1 MTLARWALLASL
13 AAQLGCRSGPEDAVW
28 VLPADP
34 EAYDLE
40 PERGGMLPRA
50 FALPRASSAAVT
62 SLWTA
67 SAGPLRLEQVLHAVE
82 ESFPL
87 LTVARQEQILAE
99 AKQLKALGAFDLE
112 LGGNA
117 QWNIEGFYENHT
129 AGVTLEQATGVWG
142 LRVLGGYRVGNGDFD
157 LTFDGKRRINHGGEF
172 SIGLALPVL
181 QGGSFDASR
190 RDLDSSGVGR
200 RLADSELTMLR
211 LRYSAEAAYAYWDWV
226 AAGGRLKIAESLRSL
241 AEERQRGLEEALA
254 GGAIAEIE
262 VLDNRRLVV
271 ERSALVIKAQRG
283 IEKAALKLAL
293 FLRDARGEPVLP
305 GNAALAP
312 DLPPGVTPLEAAL
325 EIDLEQALAR
335 RPDVRLL
342 LQLRE
347 QEQIGLRF
355 AENELL
361 PQLDLTVLASQ
372 DLDRRR
378 PSNTKG
384 EFEVTAGL
392 QFKFPLQNR
401 KARGLVL
408 ESETRLAQLG
418 EKLRLARDKV
428 ALEVRDAFS
437 ELRAAHER
445 EVQVREAADLARQV
459 AGKERERFALGDSTI
474 LNLNLREAY
483 AAEAE
488 LKLVDAL
495 RDYWSAAARYAVSV
509 GTAPVGPGL

>member
-1 MTLARWALLASL
+1 MSGPRWALAVCLVASI
-13 AAQLGCRSGPEDAVW
+13 GCRAGPEDAVW
-28 VLPADP
+28 ILPADP
-34 EAYDLE
+34 GPLAIEDELS
-40 PERGGMLPRA
+40 PLPGA
-50 FALPRASSAAVT
+50 LALPRASSAAVT

-67 SAGPLRLEQVLHAVE
+67 GAGPLSLGQVLRAVDA
-82 ESFPL
+82 SFPL
-87 LTVARQEQILAE
+87 LTVARQKRILVE

-112 LGGNA
+112 LGAKA
-117 QWNIEGFYENHT
+117 QWNLEGFYENHT
-129 AGVTLEQATGVWG
+129 AGVTLEQATGAWG
-142 LRVLGGYRVGNGDFD
+142 LRVLGGYRVGNGNFD

-172 SIGLALPVL
+172 SLGFALPVL

-190 RDLDSSGVGR
+190 RDLDSAGFER
-200 RLADSELTMLR
+200 KLADSELAMLR

-226 AAGGRLKIAESLRSL
+226 AAGGRQTIAESLLAL
-241 AEERQRGLEEALA
+241 AEVRQRGLEEALTR
-254 GGAIAEIE
+254 GAIAEIE

-271 ERSALVIKAQRG
+271 ERSALVVKARRG

-293 FLRDARGEPVLP
+293 FLRDAQGKPILP
-305 GNAALAP
+305 GSAALIP
-312 DLPPGVTPLEAAL
+312 ELPPGSTPLGAAL
-325 EIDLEQALAR
+325 EVDLEQALAR
-335 RPDVRLL
+335 RPDLLRL

-347 QEQIGLRF
+347 QERVGLRF

-378 PSNTKG
+378 PSVTKG
-384 EFEVTAGL
+384 EFELMAGL

-408 ESETRLAQLG
+408 ESETRLSQLG
-418 EKLRLARDKV
+418 ETLRLARDKV

-445 EVQVREAADLARQV
+445 EVQVREAASLARRV
-459 AGKERERFALGDSTI
+459 AEAERERFSLGDSTI
-474 LNLNLREAY
+474 LKLNLREAY

-509 GTAPVGPGL
+509 GAAPVGPGL